1 MSAFYALMDNLK
13 EHLKTK
19 NYIITKERTEKKIV
33 VKIHCQE
40 ENINVKKNLIVLIFY
55 F

>member
-1 MSAFYALMDNLK
+1 MDNLK
-13 EHLKTK
+13 EYLKTK
-19 NYIITKERTEKKIV
+19 NYIMTKERTEKIFV

-40 ENINVKKNLIVLIFY
+40 ENINVKKNLIILIFY